1 MTTNQHEN
9 PKWPF
14 PIHNGDRTMA
24 SHAILKVNEQR
35 VNIEAV
41 RYADPINLK
50 FEEEALF

>member
-1 MTTNQHEN
+1 MTDNQHEN

-14 PIHNGDRTMA
+14 PIHNGTRTVA
-24 SHAILKVNEQR
+24 SHAILKANEQK